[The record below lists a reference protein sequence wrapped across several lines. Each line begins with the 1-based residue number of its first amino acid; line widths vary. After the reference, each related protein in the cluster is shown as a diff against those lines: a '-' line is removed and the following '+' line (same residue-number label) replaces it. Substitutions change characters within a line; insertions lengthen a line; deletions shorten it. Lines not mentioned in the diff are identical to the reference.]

1 MAFSIVF
8 GVLWLLFVSASV
20 YSLTRGFSAP
30 SLMAAFGGF
39 IGLSKAFVDSLSK
52 EDLRV
57 YFFMQ
62 RLRIRLHSGAI
73 TRWWFAARFDGE
85 YSQATIARLI
95 RFMSDRT
102 CFKFPVQ
109 IDFQNEREAQVQI
122 DDTLIV
128 RLSYAPAEDV
138 PDATDATA
146 HVTVLSKTIE
156 VSYGYTKTKLATQII
171 PVLGALKSF
180 LAPENSSYE
189 LNVDFTGANPF
200 FAVYVNHL
208 KPQQIGEF
216 KVVLHLDT
224 YSATPRA
231 EKVEI
236 SSRSLHLTASSTDSF
251 NKLALDFIL
260 LSPDVKMLA
269 PAGYRA

>member
-1 MAFSIVF
+1 MAFSVVF
-8 GVLWLLFVSASV
+8 GVLWLLFVCAAA
-20 YSLTRGFSAP
+20 YSLTTTFSVP
-30 SLMAAFGGF
+30 TLTAALGGF

-52 EDLRV
+52 ENLRV

-73 TRWWFAARFDGE
+73 TRWWFAARFDGK
-85 YSQATIARLI
+85 YSQETIADLI
-95 RFMSDRT
+95 QFMSDRT
-102 CFKFPVQ
+102 RFKFPIQ
-109 IDFQNEREAQVQI
+109 IDFQNAREAQVQI
-122 DDTLIV
+122 DETLIV
-128 RLSYAPAEDV
+128 RLSYDPAEDV
-138 PDATDATA
+138 PDATA

-171 PVLGALKSF
+171 PVLGALKTF

-216 KVVLHLDT
+216 KVVLHLDA

-236 SSRSLHLTASSTDSF
+236 SSKSLHLTASSTDSF